1 MRELA
6 FDLQSLSHRLHSS
19 SLDHFGLVVATRRL
33 CNEMGE
39 RLGVKIDFH
48 SDNIPRNLAHDA
60 RLCLFR
66 VIQEALQNTLKHSN
80 ARKVEL
86 SLVGN
91 GKEIQLTI
99 RDTGVGFDTSNVD
112 QGRGLGLISM
122 RERLKLL
129 NGDFSIQS
137 AIDRGTTIRATVPI
151 TLDEPWRM
159 PEIPAAPI
167 SA

>member
-1 MRELA
+1 MPLIST
-6 FDLQSLSHRLHSS
+6 D
-19 SLDHFGLVVATRRL
+19 
-33 CNEMGE
+33 E
-39 RLGVKIDFH
+39 RGYYDFH
-48 SDNIPRNLAHDA
+48 SDNVPRNLTHDL

-86 SLVGN
+86 SLIGTA
-91 GKEIQLTI
+91 KEIQLTI
-99 RDTGVGFDTSNVD
+99 RDTGVGFDTASVD
-112 QGRGLGLISM
+112 QGHGLGLISM

-151 TLDEPWRM
+151 ALDEPWRM
-159 PEIPAAPI
+159 PEIPSTPANLQAMVPKSNPPI
-167 SA
+167 SS